1 LHARF
6 FNCIRQVAKDNFS
19 TSGGATTIPK
29 AMDTSACTSTS
40 QFVGQSSVP
49 PTSVTHLLVVPSNE
63 LLINAALVHEMKPD
77 NIARGVWKIEKKE
90 KDAIF
95 EARQIVGQKLH
106 KIVIR
111 PRDGINR
118 GCNGKNAWE
127 EAVRILIP

>member
-1 LHARF
+1 
-6 FNCIRQVAKDNFS
+6 
-19 TSGGATTIPK
+19 
-29 AMDTSACTSTS
+29 MDTSACTSTS

-127 EAVRILIP
+127 EAVRILIPWILNINVVEWERHDPDSLEKLQAALDNFF